1 MNTNN
6 RTLWIAQVSIF
17 TAVELIF
24 CFTPLGSLP
33 VTPGIVAT
41 LAHLPA
47 IVAALALGYSAAAI
61 LGGVMGFSALIIWT
75 FMPPNPIIAFVF
87 SPAYPGGNVF
97 SALISVVP
105 RILFPLVTVYLYR
118 LSRKKLSLIPSAV
131 IAAAGGTLAHSAMVL
146 SAIYLVFHGNE
157 VVGGD
162 FINFIIA
169 WGGVNALMEIVV
181 AVVAAAGVI
190 IPLSKLNNRGKE
202 AL

>member
-190 IPLSKLNNRGKE
+190 IPLSKLSNRGKE